1 MVGVTP
7 QSHQAPRWYQH
18 PRAIKHPDGTRRNTW
33 EQLDAQ
39 TAACVTLG
47 SHQVPRWKHSHQVPR
62 WHQALYLGAIRCIS
76 IDPSLALH
84 HPTPSTLYS
93 GVPRSSCGNRTQTWK
108 PGNRCGNRC
117 GNCWESVGNHGILII
132 LKKRIPIPFLFLNI
146 KNTVSNTFPTVSI
159 TVSTTVSRNLA
170 VSMTAA
176 VPRQS
181 VRRQVARFPH
191 RTKRHE
197 TKGYRRGYKTPIW
210 LCRRYTWEASGVIL
224 GSQQVRI
231 LGSLTRGRPS

>member
-1 MVGVTP
+1 MEAESSGAQMASGV
-7 QSHQAPRWYQH
+7 
-18 PRAIKHPDGTRRNTW
+18 I
-33 EQLDAQ
+33 
-39 TAACVTLG
+39 LG
-47 SHQVPRWKHSHQVPR
+47 SHQVHLYRSIAGAAPPD
-62 WHQALYLGAIRCIS
+62 ALNSAFG
-76 IDPSLALH
+76 
-84 HPTPSTLYS
+84 
-93 GVPRSSCGNRTQTWK
+93 GVLRSSCGNRTQTWK
-108 PGNRCGNRC
+108 RGNRCGNRC

-132 LKKRIPIPFLFLNI
+132 LKKRIPIPVLFLNI

-176 VPRQS
+176 MPRQS
-181 VRRQVARFPH
+181 VRRPVARFPH
-191 RTKRHE
+191 RAKRHE
-197 TKGYRRGYKTPIW
+197 TKGPKKSQKKKNKTLIW

>member
-1 MVGVTP
+1 MVAGVTP
-7 QSHQAPRWYQH
+7 
-18 PRAIKHPDGTRRNTW
+18 RAIRRPDGTRRNTW

-132 LKKRIPIPFLFLNI
+132 LKKRIPIPFLFFNI
-146 KNTVSNTFPTVSI
+146 KNGFQHFSNSFHNGFHNGFQKFGGFHDSSRAQTECTPPSHTF
-159 TVSTTVSRNLA
+159 STSDETSRD
-170 VSMTAA
+170 
-176 VPRQS
+176 
-181 VRRQVARFPH
+181 
-191 RTKRHE
+191 
-197 TKGYRRGYKTPIW
+197 
-210 LCRRYTWEASGVIL
+210 
-224 GSQQVRI
+224 
-231 LGSLTRGRPS
+231 